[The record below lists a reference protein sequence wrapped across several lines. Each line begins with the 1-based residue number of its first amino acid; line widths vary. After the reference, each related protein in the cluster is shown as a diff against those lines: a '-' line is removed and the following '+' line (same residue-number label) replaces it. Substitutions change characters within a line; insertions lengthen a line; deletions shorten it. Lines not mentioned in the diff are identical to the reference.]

1 MPRPL
6 FLLLLLLLL
15 LLTLASASSTHADEG
30 SLCASVCVTE
40 RSRCQTDARAV
51 DHVERDG
58 LVYRQDVRMGS
69 DASAEM
75 ERLEARR
82 AEAGKRR
89 SERDADC
96 EATYGRCTADCRPLR

>member
-1 MPRPL
+1 MSMPRSL
-6 FLLLLLLLL
+6 ILLLLSLVPA
-15 LLTLASASSTHADEG
+15 LAAHADEG
-30 SLCASVCVTE
+30 GLCTSVCATE
-40 RSRCQTDARAV
+40 RSQCQKDARAV

-58 LVYRQDVRMGS
+58 WGYRQDVRMGS

-89 SERDADC
+89 SERDANC
-96 EATYGRCTADCRPLR
+96 EAAYGRCSAECRPPR

>member
-6 FLLLLLLLL
+6 FLLF
-15 LLTLASASSTHADEG
+15 LTLTLVSAHADEG
-30 SLCASVCVTE
+30 GLCASVCVTE

-58 LVYRQDVRMGS
+58 WGYRQDVRMGS

-89 SERDADC
+89 SERDANC
-96 EATYGRCTADCRPLR
+96 EAAYGRCSAECRPLR